1 MPLLLC
7 ALLAACSISPVQSI
21 IYAAADDTYVPAPG
35 FANTPPQFAPRQIT
49 RPDGQTRQYFWH
61 ETANTTHTILYLH
74 GNGEI
79 AERTASLRDVAPA
92 IDRPLIG
99 AAHRYEALAAAPKVD
114 VPWEIVH
121 CTNDP
126 IIPVRMARA
135 LADAPKLKPASRSLR
150 IIPCN
155 SHFVPRPFWP
165 ASLAMAKSG

>member
-1 MPLLLC
+1 MRHLMPLLLC

-21 IYAAADDTYVPAPG
+21 IY
-35 FANTPPQFAPRQIT
+35 
-49 RPDGQTRQYFWH
+49 RQYFWH

-126 IIPVRMARA
+126 SCPVRSGPR
-135 LADAPKLKPASRSLR
+135 PSRWQNPASTRGVRTS
-150 IIPCN
+150 
-155 SHFVPRPFWP
+155 
-165 ASLAMAKSG
+165 